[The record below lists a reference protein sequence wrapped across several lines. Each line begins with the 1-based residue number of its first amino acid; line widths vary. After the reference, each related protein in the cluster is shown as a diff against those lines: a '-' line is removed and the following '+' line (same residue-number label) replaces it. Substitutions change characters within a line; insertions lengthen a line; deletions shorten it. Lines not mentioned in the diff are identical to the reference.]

1 MIAISYGHSNGSPYN
16 PPASLSNQYDA
27 QAVSYSNFNANNIL
41 NISPNTLI
49 TFNTTISINNEE
61 QTNLSGTCAYVV
73 TNENTNTS
81 SSGSFNL
88 NTSTVTFNYEF
99 NTASK
104 YSVLLTYTLNTSSGI
119 IIKTQTYDVYCNEVS
134 IAAQT
139 LTPKLGT
146 TDTLTANNTFYGNN
160 QTISYQ

>member
-1 MIAISYGHSNGSPYN
+1 M
-16 PPASLSNQYDA
+16 
-27 QAVSYSNFNANNIL
+27 
-41 NISPNTLI
+41 
-49 TFNTTISINNEE
+49 
-61 QTNLSGTCAYVV
+61 
-73 TNENTNTS
+73 
-81 SSGSFNL
+81 
-88 NTSTVTFNYEF
+88 TFNYEF

-119 IIKTQTYDVYCNEVS
+119 IIKTQTYDVYCNEAS